1 MNTRNRLILSIG
13 LIPLGFAL
21 LSCKEL
27 EHAARGLNNPTLTAI
42 SQSVNLATKAADV
55 LLPIT
60 YEEETAIGQ
69 AIALQVISRYG
80 EVVNN
85 PALTT
90 YVNLVGRSVANTC
103 DRPGIPYRFAV
114 LNHDSLNAFAAPAG
128 YIFVTKGLVNAAKN
142 EAELAAV
149 LGHEIAHVSTKHIL
163 SIIQRSKQI
172 AGVTEGGLEYF
183 KQDPS
188 KFKGVIDEALKKLL
202 DEGLDRDKELEAD
215 RLGVVFAARAGYD
228 PTAYAALLARMR
240 TIKGDDL
247 ALFKSHPNF
256 SERITVIQELVA
268 QQGLKSNGVLLA
280 ERFTKSVNG
289 SSSLP
294 Y

>member
-1 MNTRNRLILSIG
+1 MNTGNRLLLS
-13 LIPLGFAL
+13 LGVVSLGCAL

-27 EHAARGLNNPTLTAI
+27 EQATRGLNDPTLTAI
-42 SQSVNLATKAADV
+42 TQSVALATRAADA
-55 LLPIT
+55 LLPIS

-69 AIALQVISRYG
+69 AIAVQVVSRYG
-80 EVVNN
+80 GLVNN

-90 YVNLVGRSVANTC
+90 YVNLVGRTVANTC
-103 DRPGIPYRFAV
+103 DRPGIPFRFAV

-128 YIFVTKGLVNAAKN
+128 YIFVTNGLVNAAKN

-188 KFKGVIDEALKKLL
+188 KFKGVIDEALRKLL

-228 PTAYAALLARMR
+228 PTAYATLLARMR
-240 TIKGDDL
+240 SIKGDDL

-256 SERITVIQELVA
+256 SERIMVIQGVVTE
-268 QQGLKSNGVLLA
+268 QGLKSNGVLLA
-280 ERFTKSVNG
+280 ERFTKSTKRT
-289 SSSLP
+289 
-294 Y
+294 